1 MKIWVASYDLAVYN
15 GVVSLVL
22 RWALWRA
29 WMVIMVFSVAKI
41 CQWAALRRW
50 WRATQTAS
58 SFVSTGAPTW
68 RLQLAVFWQS
78 TSASYIYFN
87 HLVRVSEAHVEA
99 VLPGGGLSCKKKKKK
114 RERERQRERKY
125 NKVQARKLFTPN
137 FRPWGQGLSGRLD
150 WFLQKQTNNK
160 NPYIYIV
167 YIQI

>member
-114 RERERQRERKY
+114 REREKDRERESITKF
-125 NKVQARKLFTPN
+125 KQGN
-137 FRPWGQGLSGRLD
+137 FSLQIFAHEGKACPVGLTDSYKN
-150 WFLQKQTNNK
+150 KQTTK
-160 NPYIYIV
+160 SHIYI
-167 YIQI
+167 